1 VASAAADRP
10 ATEKPAAIAPD
21 KLPTIPSDKPAAA
34 AGAQPQA
41 GDTASAGAAPAASTV
56 SEPVNSAW
64 QVSTQSL
71 ASASSMT
78 GPPDQPGPQL
88 LDPAKPPSPATS
100 DPAPEVIAAA
110 PATADGSEE
119 TAKTSVQRT
128 EFGVDVGGANSVAGL
143 RALWRGLLKTR
154 ANAPLANLQPIMTIR
169 ESASGL
175 VMHLR
180 LVAGP
185 LHDAGAA
192 AKICAVL
199 SENNRPC
206 ETAVY
211 DGQRLTMKDDPAPAA
226 APPRPATHRRASP
239 PKHVIAPVPVPPPA
253 PIPAAEEAPKQP
265 EPSTL
270 SLLFGRNS
278 Q

>member
-1 VASAAADRP
+1 
-10 ATEKPAAIAPD
+10 
-21 KLPTIPSDKPAAA
+21 
-34 AGAQPQA
+34 
-41 GDTASAGAAPAASTV
+41 
-56 SEPVNSAW
+56 
-64 QVSTQSL
+64 
-71 ASASSMT
+71 
-78 GPPDQPGPQL
+78 
-88 LDPAKPPSPATS
+88 
-100 DPAPEVIAAA
+100 VIAAA

-154 ANAPLANLQPIMTIR
+154 SNAPLANLQPIMTIR

-192 AKICAVL
+192 AKICATL

-211 DGQRLTMKDDPAPAA
+211 DGQRLTMKDDPLPAA

-239 PKHVIAPVPVPPPA
+239 PKRVIAPVAAPVAVPLPPPA
-253 PIPAAEEAPKQP
+253 SIPSAEEAPKQP